1 MATLVNYTCKVL
13 LNLPKASSYIS
24 LPSLQRRRWSIP
36 FNCVF
41 SLKFPMKKYLL
52 LIEGNLID
60 KKDDV
65 SVTRSVRLSLSVF
78 LLEFGE
84 IFRFS
89 N

>member
-1 MATLVNYTCKVL
+1 
-13 LNLPKASSYIS
+13 
-24 LPSLQRRRWSIP
+24 
-36 FNCVF
+36 
-41 SLKFPMKKYLL
+41 MKKYLL
-52 LIEGNLID
+52 LMEGNLID

-89 N
+89 Y